1 MAGTRRAWTGR
12 ATAATPPGSTN
23 MDLPDHTRREIAG
36 WIEDLTTELLDDV
49 ADRGPG
55 ADFMELFAWKL
66 PLRVVSGIQSD
77 RRRRAER
84 WGPSPA
90 AAG

>member
-1 MAGTRRAWTGR
+1 
-12 ATAATPPGSTN
+12 